1 MSFIQYR
8 ARVSASKLSSTRL
21 VGRRHTSGTSWRSR
35 GQKTGMEPRRRSA
48 VNSSRGQVGTA
59 SKQAD
64 AGCSRDERA
73 RFRFALGALQ
83 TQIER
88 NIMDP
93 IVKLVDYARRTRY
106 EDLPEVVVDVVKKAI
121 VDTVGA
127 GIAGTSS
134 ELGKIVVQMAQE
146 SGGKAQ
152 SSIYVHGDK
161 VPVQE
166 AAFVNATMARCRE
179 LDDVHEG
186 TKRLGQGM
194 GGHVSTMVVPAVMA
208 VAESLGRPVS
218 GKELIVAITV
228 GSDIIVRMRTAA
240 GVAGKAG
247 FMAETVGP
255 FGVAASVARLLGLS
269 EEATLNAMGAAYSH
283 CAGTSLSNVDGGWD
297 GWLPAGQ
304 AARAGVIAAELARR
318 GYIGT
323 KVPLLGWAGLY
334 PLYYKNEFHESV
346 LLSDLGKE
354 FEVANVSIKPYCS
367 CKATHHAIHTALEL
381 MRKHDIKANQIERIE
396 VRTCDYNM
404 RTVVLNERGE
414 HKHSPR
420 NLNEAQFSLP
430 FTMATAIVKGRVF
443 IDVVHDEAIK
453 DPEILHISRMITARA
468 TPEKNAIMKGEGFP
482 PDDVDIWTKDGKCYT
497 GCELHVKGHPQNPM
511 TFEEVVEK
519 FNRCVEFSIQ
529 PFSRGKLD
537 AFVSDVHGM
546 DRDDDVRGLMARLNC
561 Q

>member
-1 MSFIQYR
+1 
-8 ARVSASKLSSTRL
+8 
-21 VGRRHTSGTSWRSR
+21 
-35 GQKTGMEPRRRSA
+35 
-48 VNSSRGQVGTA
+48 
-59 SKQAD
+59 
-64 AGCSRDERA
+64 
-73 RFRFALGALQ
+73 
-83 TQIER
+83 
-88 NIMDP
+88 MDP
-93 IVKLVDYARRTRY
+93 IVKLVDFARRTRY
-106 EDLPEVVVDVVKKAI
+106 EDLPGNVVDVVKKAM

-127 GIAGTSS
+127 GLAGTAA
-134 ELGKIVVQMAQE
+134 ELGKIVVQMAKE

-161 VPVQE
+161 VPVHE
-166 AAFVNATMARCRE
+166 AAFVNAIMARCRE

-208 VAESLGRPVS
+208 VAEALPRPVS
-218 GKELIVAITV
+218 GKDIILAITI
-228 GSDIIVRMRTAA
+228 GADIIVRMRTAA
-240 GVAGKAG
+240 GAAGKAG

-255 FGVAASVARLLGLS
+255 FGVAASVARLLDLS

-283 CAGTSLSNVDGGWD
+283 CSGTSLANVDGGWD

-304 AARAGVIAAELARR
+304 AARSGIVAAELARR

-334 PLYYKNEFHESV
+334 PLYYKNEFHEDT
-346 LLSDLGKE
+346 LLSELGKE

-381 MRKHDIKANQIERIE
+381 VKKHQIKPEQIERIE
-396 VRTCDYNM
+396 VRTCGYNM

-443 IDVVHDEAIK
+443 IDVVHEGSLN
-453 DPEILHISRMITARA
+453 DPEILKISRKITARA
-468 TPEKNAIMKGEGFP
+468 TPEKDALFMAQGFP
-482 PDDVDIWTKDGKCYT
+482 PDDVDIWTKDGKVYT

-511 TFEEVVEK
+511 TFDEVVEK
-519 FNRCVEFSIQ
+519 FHLCASFSVR
-529 PFSRGKLD
+529 PLSRDKLD
-537 AFVSDVHGM
+537 EFVSKVASL
-546 DRDDDVRGLMARLNC
+546 DRDGDARGIGRLVASS
-561 Q
+561 